1 VEGLAQVLAFADAV
15 GSCAGLCKAL
25 CSQVPRLQF
34 VIQLPEQVLELPVA
48 GYTYG
53 WSPENDRQ
61 LLQCSVH
68 KRAKVGD
75 PVASPEQQ
83 QDVQQQ
89 VAKQTA
95 ALLRL
100 AHLLRLKQ
108 LLDVLHQFLLLNARP
123 PGGACLLSGVAG
135 LVFSDR
141 VLKAALGSST
151 LSKKAYISSV
161 MSQPCSL
168 TPDKLGYSSLL
179 KPVGPR
185 SYDTDKDV
193 LEFDA
198 QLLGEF
204 AGGRAGDAVRV
215 KLDLFGATGYP
226 GGVIELKPIAECS
239 TCVVLPVQLLLG
251 RTFDNAAALEAVFSI
266 DAAADG

>member
-1 VEGLAQVLAFADAV
+1 MCWLLQMQFGRVWACARHCAV
-15 GSCAGLCKAL
+15 
-25 CSQVPRLQF
+25 RLKF
-34 VIQLPEQVLELPVA
+34 VIQLPEQALELPVA

-68 KRAKVGD
+68 KRATVGD
-75 PVASPEQQ
+75 PVASSEQQ
-83 QDVQQQ
+83 RDVQQQ
-89 VAKQTA
+89 VAQQTA

-100 AHLLRLKQ
+100 AHVLRLRP

-123 PGGACLLSGVAG
+123 PCSACLLSGVAG
-135 LVFSDR
+135 LVFSDA
-141 VLKAALGSST
+141 VLEAALGGST
-151 LSKKAYISSV
+151 LGKEAYISSV

-168 TPDKLGYSSLL
+168 TPDRLGYSSLL

-185 SYDTDKDV
+185 SYDTEKDL

-198 QLLGEF
+198 QLLRDF
-204 AGGRAGDAVRV
+204 AGGEVGDTVRV

-226 GGVIELKPIAECS
+226 GGVVELEPVAESS
-239 TCVVLPVQLLLG
+239 TCVVLPVQLLVG
-251 RTFDNAAALEAVFSI
+251 RTFDNAAALTAFLST
-266 DAAADG
+266 DAAADR